1 MQGWPT
7 PSARGSSIQQPEP
20 VQMHELKSLSRL
32 SWSSISEMPGGLLR
46 RLAGSAM
53 DKEAPLDHFLV
64 YRLHEAYRS
73 NSPARQLWRVAA
85 QHISAPKGHDM
96 FLRSSKKVDVVI
108 YC

>member
-1 MQGWPT
+1 
-7 PSARGSSIQQPEP
+7 
-20 VQMHELKSLSRL
+20 
-32 SWSSISEMPGGLLR
+32 
-46 RLAGSAM
+46 M
-53 DKEAPLDHFLV
+53 DKEAALDHFLV

-73 NSPARQLWRVAA
+73 NSPARQLRRVAA